1 MRFNIMSQGQPGANN
16 GSFLPNICER
26 NDMSLEG
33 KCCWEKGNSVLRT
46 ADMFYLSE
54 TFPPPVNFGL
64 KPHLISYSLS
74 PSSKSGCR
82 L

>member
-33 KCCWEKGNSVLRT
+33 KCCWEKGNSGLRI

-54 TFPPPVNFGL
+54 TFPPPPGELRPQAPPNFL
-64 KPHLISYSLS
+64 LPLPLQ
-74 PSSKSGCR
+74 
-82 L
+82 